1 MAVGVPAPKGRMRV
15 VAVISVKGG
24 VGKTTSAVNLAYLA
38 ARAGAR
44 TLLLDL
50 DPQGAASY
58 LLRVGGAEVASPAD
72 GRAHTTD
79 IAHLDVLAAPPG
91 WAVSGD
97 GLDAS
102 LPDPFWLRTTLDAVE
117 DWYDEVVL
125 DCPPGTSELTQGII
139 AVADALLVPVIPN
152 PLSLRTLDALADLVA
167 ECEGPPPPMFPFFTL
182 VDRRRK
188 VHRSIVEH
196 LQLNRSETLSAPV
209 PYSAD
214 VEKMSVVRSPIARFA
229 PTHAATRAYE
239 AIWSELEIR
248 LASGAAGGRDTGGRQ
263 RAEAFDTLRPQAAS

>member
-1 MAVGVPAPKGRMRV
+1 MTAPKGRMRV

-38 ARAGAR
+38 ARSGAR

-58 LLRVGGAEVASPAD
+58 LFRVGGAEVESPAD

-79 IAHLDVLAAPPG
+79 VAHLDVLAAPPG

-214 VEKMSVVRSPIARFA
+214 VEKMAVVRSPIARFA
-229 PTHAATRAYE
+229 PSHPATRAYE
-239 AIWSELEIR
+239 AIWSELAVR
-248 LASGAAGGRDTGGRQ
+248 LASGTAGGRDTAGRQ